1 MLTTTMRVTNEG
13 EDAFEFT
20 TALHTYFR
28 VGDCERA
35 RVEGLKS
42 TSYLDSL
49 DGRREKTDEMNA
61 VEFHEE
67 VDRIY
72 LDAPAVL
79 KIRDASMPESGYG
92 GTFTI
97 EKSATLPDAVVWN
110 PWVEKSKKMGDF
122 RDDEYREMVCVEVAG
137 TRKMSV
143 ARAQRGK
150 ARKQFRSRREL
161 VVISSTSV
169 SIVIYALS
177 IRTSTKKVYRLLHHV
192 QAQIPR
198 CGRRWEIVGDVWV
211 RRTKLLVEI
220 VEEWLVVH
228 LDKLVSQDGAH
239 LIHVSRVCP
248 ERVVHAR
255 EREPGVDA
263 RDSRLHHVR
272 TVYAVNVIGRKRA
285 ALLHLHHGFSVAI
298 RFE

>member
-1 MLTTTMRVTNEG
+1 MPTTTLTCGAEGVRLTTATHECEIATHGAHVTSWRRRRDGRELLFTSSAAVTDGTKAIRGGIPVCFPQFSDLGPCAASHGFARTSAWEVGATTETTATFTLRSGGGGDARDEAFPHAHVVEYVVCVDGEMLTTTMRVTNEG

-49 DGRREKTDEMNA
+49 DGRREKTDEMDA

-79 KIRDASMPESGYG
+79 KIRDASTPESGYG

-137 TRKMSV
+137 TRKMPV
-143 ARAQRGK
+143 APGATWEGSQT
-150 ARKQFRSRREL
+150 
-161 VVISSTSV
+161 ISF
-169 SIVIYALS
+169 
-177 IRTSTKKVYRLLHHV
+177 
-192 QAQIPR
+192 
-198 CGRRWEIVGDVWV
+198 
-211 RRTKLLVEI
+211 
-220 VEEWLVVH
+220 
-228 LDKLVSQDGAH
+228 
-239 LIHVSRVCP
+239 
-248 ERVVHAR
+248 
-255 EREPGVDA
+255 
-263 RDSRLHHVR
+263 
-272 TVYAVNVIGRKRA
+272 A
-285 ALLHLHHGFSVAI
+285 A
-298 RFE
+298 